1 MRRLARW
8 CPALPVL
15 WIMWAAPLAP
25 LAAQDPTDPVP
36 VRPPVADSL
45 TREAAEAAAD
55 SVSDTGVSPGGAFL
69 RAVLVPGWGH
79 ASIGSH
85 GRGGFYVAAQAG
97 TAYMLVRSRSRRA
110 DAQRVVDMREELV
123 LQRLALEGVT
133 DPAEVAAALEDDED
147 IVRARTLR
155 NARQQ
160 QFEDWT
166 AFGIFLVLIG
176 GVDAFVS
183 AHLQEFPAPVELQY
197 TPLPEGRLE
206 LGLRVP
212 IG

>member
-8 CPALPVL
+8 WPVLPVL
-15 WIMWAAPLAP
+15 WITWAAPLAP
-25 LAAQDPTDPVP
+25 LSAQDPTDPVP
-36 VRPPVADSL
+36 AAPPAADSP
-45 TREAAEAAAD
+45 TREAVDAAAD
-55 SVSDTGVSPGGAFL
+55 SVADPGVSPGGAFL